1 MPATRLWHHRLFH
14 ILDSIAAIRSR
25 ISGVSREEFRMNT
38 EKVDGIERRLQ
49 VISEAVRFVPEHERS
64 RFPLVPWRQVA
75 DFGNVS
81 RHEYDAVD
89 PERLWNVATG
99 ELAALEAACTT
110 LYLEH
115 RRPTDPAPPGLAL
128 QLGEESEE

>member
-14 ILDSIAAIRSR
+14 ILDAIAAIRSR
-25 ISGVSREEFRMNT
+25 LLGVAWEEFRMNA
-38 EKVDGIERRLQ
+38 EKIGGIERRLQ
-49 VISEAVRFVPEHERS
+49 VISEAVRFVPEHDRC
-64 RFPLVPWRQVA
+64 RFPLVPWKQVA

-99 ELAALEAACTT
+99 ELEALEAACMA

-128 QLGEESEE
+128 EPTEDLEK